1 MFGVYLNFSGNTAE
15 AAYYYAK
22 VFDAPEPEI
31 MTPADVPEADRAEMG
46 EVPDDFVVHA
56 NVATFA
62 GNLRMSDPY
71 PGAQVKPGDM
81 VNITLS
87 HSDQQRLRQVF
98 DRLARDGEVEMPLG
112 PAFFSP
118 LFGSL
123 KDKYGLTWLIMADE
137 QA

>member
-1 MFGVYLNFSGNTAE
+1 MFGVYLNFSGNTVE
-15 AAYYYAK
+15 AARYYAK
-22 VFDAPEPEI
+22 VFDAPEPEM
-31 MTPADVPEADRAEMG
+31 MTPASVPPEDRAQMG

-62 GNLRMSDPY
+62 GNLRMSDAY

-87 HSDQQRLRQVF
+87 HSDHQRLRQVF
-98 DRLARDGEVEMPLG
+98 ERLARDGVVEMPLG